1 MDKTDK
7 EKLKELLQEVSD
19 NPELRDRYA
28 CFSRINKDAAWK
40 RFCRKERISLLRRM
54 EWKRLCRYAA
64 VLTLPLIIGIG
75 AWVKFSETTP
85 QAEAPLAAMQP
96 GGQQGARLTLGNGET
111 IVLDSAASQSLAMH
125 AVDAT
130 ANSNTLVY
138 DTTVDADQAET
149 QPDAPQMNT
158 LETGERGTFKVVL
171 EDGTQIHLNN
181 SSRLVYPAHF
191 ASNRRVVKLEG
202 EGYFQISKDASRPF
216 IIEMGGVQVKQLGT
230 EFNAYFRPGK
240 PGEVVLIEG
249 SVQMTSASGMSALL
263 KPGQIGRTAGAKG
276 EIEVR
281 KVNTAL
287 YTAWHKG
294 VLSSDDLPMR
304 DLIFVLSRWYG
315 VDMEFADK
323 QLENIVLSVRLTRHD
338 DLSLILER
346 LEYTQEVKFIRQDD
360 KIVITGTD

>member
-28 CFSRINKDAAWK
+28 RFSRIDKDAAWK
-40 RFCRKERISLLRRM
+40 RFCRRERISLLRRV
-54 EWKRLCRYAA
+54 EWKRLYRYVAI
-64 VLTLPLIIGIG
+64 LTLPIIIGIG
-75 AWVKFSETTP
+75 AWVKLSETAP
-85 QAEAPLAAMQP
+85 QTEAPLAAMQP
-96 GGQQGARLTLGNGET
+96 DGQQRARLTLGNGET
-111 IVLDSAASQSLAMH
+111 IVLDSTASQSLAMH

-130 ANSNTLVY
+130 ANSNALVY
-138 DTTVDADQAET
+138 DTTADADQAE
-149 QPDAPQMNT
+149 PDAPQMNT

-191 ASNRRVVKLEG
+191 ASDRRVVKLEG

-230 EFNAYFRPGK
+230 EFNAYSRPGK

-263 KPGQIGRTAGAKG
+263 KPGQMGRTAGAKG
-276 EIEVR
+276 EIEVC

-294 VLSSDDLPMR
+294 VLSFDDLPMR
-304 DLIFVLSRWYG
+304 DLAFVLSRWYG

-323 QLENIVLSVRLTRHD
+323 QLESIALSGRLTRRD
-338 DLSLILER
+338 DLPLILER
-346 LEYTQEVKFIRQDD
+346 LEYTREVKFIRQDD